1 MSLNKLVIGTA
12 QFGTNYG
19 IANEQGKINKT
30 EQKAILDFAQT
41 MGIDTLDTAI
51 DYGDSEINL
60 GNYGVSNF
68 KLITKIP
75 PIPKNLNNVS
85 EWISE
90 SVKNSLRRL
99 GLRSIYGVLMHRS
112 DHLLRY
118 RGEVYKCLRSL
129 KDLGLVKKIGV
140 SIYSPN
146 ELEDIIANTSIDIVQ
161 APINLIDRRLQDTGW
176 LYKLKEKEIE
186 IHARSIFLQGLL
198 LMPKTKIP
206 KKFSPWRNLW
216 KEWYAWQNN
225 HSYVKPLHA
234 CIGFV
239 NSLAEINYIVVGVD
253 SFSQLKEIVVA
264 KKNLKKIDFPNI
276 SCNDEKLLYPS
287 NWLNL

>member
-1 MSLNKLVIGTA
+1 MSLNKLIIGTA

-30 EQKAILDFAQT
+30 QQKAILDFAHNI
-41 MGIDTLDTAI
+41 GIDTLDTAI

-90 SVKNSLRRL
+90 NVKNSLKRL
-99 GLRSIYGVLMHRS
+99 GLRSIYGLLMHRS

-118 RGEVYKCLRSL
+118 DGEVYKCLRSL

-146 ELEDIIANTSIDIVQ
+146 ELEDIMANTSIDIVQ

-176 LYKLKEKEIE
+176 LNKLKKKEIE

-198 LMPKTKIP
+198 LMPITKIP
-206 KKFSPWRNLW
+206 KKFSPWKNLW
-216 KEWYAWQNN
+216 NEWHTWQNN
-225 HSYVKPLHA
+225 HSNIKPLQA

-239 NSLAEINYIVVGVD
+239 NSLAEIDYIVVGVD
-253 SFSQLKEIVVA
+253 SFSQFKEITEV
-264 KKNLKKIDFPNI
+264 KKDLNKIDFPNI

-287 NWLNL
+287 NWPNL